1 MIANAEPQTR
11 LSTLVLIRWLAVGGQ
26 LVTILVVQLA
36 IGGLPLLPVLAA
48 VAASAALNAWL
59 ALPGGYNRR
68 LDEQRAA
75 QHLAFDILQLA
86 LLLGLT
92 GGLTNPFSLFL
103 LAPVTVAAA
112 TLSAR
117 LVALLACLAV
127 AALTV
132 VGHWHAP
139 LPWITPG
146 FDIPLLYRFGL
157 WLALVLGIFSVS
169 FFTWRMAE
177 ESRRIAAAFSQS
189 RLALEREQ
197 RVAEVGA
204 LAAAVAHELNT
215 PLATVCL
222 IARDLAAE
230 LHETQWR
237 DDIET
242 LIGQAERCRVTLTHL
257 TQRSAQGEAVE
268 GERIAFPALVELAAA
283 PYVTRDGVLVL
294 FDHTGRTPTPWLD
307 RSPAI
312 LLGLGNFIQNAV
324 QFARSRVEIDTEWD
338 ENGLVVRIADDGP
351 GFPPH
356 VLDAVGEPYLSGR
369 DTADG
374 NHLGLGIFI
383 ATTLLARTGA
393 KVSFGNPPE
402 GGAEIVVRWPQPP
415 GGSDESRSLADRR

>member
-1 MIANAEPQTR
+1 MIAEASQTR

-26 LVTILVVQLA
+26 LITILVVQLA
-36 IGGLPLLPVLAA
+36 IGGLPLAPVLGA

-59 ALPGGYNRR
+59 VLPSGCNRR
-68 LDEQRAA
+68 LDEIHAA
-75 QHLAFDILQLA
+75 QHLAFDILQLS
-86 LLLGLT
+86 LLLALT

-117 LVALLACLAV
+117 LTALLASLAV
-127 AALTV
+127 VALSV
-132 VGHWHAP
+132 VGHWHEP
-139 LPWITPG
+139 LPWITTEFAMP
-146 FDIPLLYRFGL
+146 PLYRFGM
-157 WLALVLGIFSVS
+157 WLALVLGVFSVS

-222 IARDLAAE
+222 IARDLATE
-230 LHETQWR
+230 LRETAWR
-237 DDIET
+237 EDIDM

-283 PYVTRDGVLVL
+283 PHASRDSVLVL
-294 FDHTGRTPTPWLD
+294 FDHHSGRPDVTPPWVA

-312 LLGLGNFIQNAV
+312 LHGLGNFIQNAV
-324 QFARSRVEIDTEWD
+324 QFAHTRVEIDTTWD
-338 ENGLVVRIADDGP
+338 ESGVAVRIADDGP
-351 GFPPH
+351 GFLPH
-356 VLDAVGEPYLSGR
+356 LLDSLGEPYLSVR
-369 DTADG
+369 DDG
-374 NHLGLGIFI
+374 DEGHLGLGIFI
-383 ATTLLARTGA
+383 ANTLLARTGA
-393 KVSFGNPPE
+393 KIAFANLPE
-402 GGAEIVVRWPQPP
+402 CGAEVVVTWPKLP
-415 GGSDESRSLADRR
+415 GVAA

>member
-1 MIANAEPQTR
+1 MITDAEPQTR
-11 LSTLVLIRWLAVGGQ
+11 LATLVLIRWLAVGGQ

-36 IGGLPLLPVLAA
+36 IGGLPLLPVMGA

-59 ALPGGYNRR
+59 ALPHGYNRR
-68 LDEQRAA
+68 LDERHAA
-75 QHLAFDILQLA
+75 QHLAFDVVQLA

-92 GGLTNPFSLFL
+92 GGLSNPFSLFL

-117 LVALLACLAV
+117 LVALLACLVVV
-127 AALTV
+127 ALSA

-139 LPWITPG
+139 LPWIAED
-146 FDIPLLYRFGL
+146 FEIPPLYHFGV
-157 WLALVLGIFSVS
+157 WLALVLGVVSVS

-222 IARDLAAE
+222 IARDLASE
-230 LHETQWR
+230 LRETIWR
-237 DDIET
+237 DDIDM
-242 LIGQAERCRVTLTHL
+242 LIGQAERCRITLTHL

-283 PYVTRDGVLVL
+283 PHLRDGVLVL
-294 FDHTGRTPTPWLD
+294 FDHHVNAGQPDITAPWLA

-312 LLGLGNFIQNAV
+312 LLGLGNLIQNAV
-324 QFARSRVEIDTEWD
+324 QFARSRVEIDTSWD
-338 ENGLVVRIADDGP
+338 ECGLVVRIADDGP
-351 GFPPH
+351 GFPIH

-369 DTADG
+369 DDFADG
-374 NHLGLGIFI
+374 AHLGLGIFI
-383 ATTLLARTGA
+383 ATTLLTRTGA
-393 KVSFGNPPE
+393 RTAFVNLPD
-402 GGAEIVVRWPQPP
+402 GGAEIVVTWPRLP
-415 GGSDESRSLADRR
+415 GGSA

>member
-1 MIANAEPQTR
+1 
-11 LSTLVLIRWLAVGGQ
+11 
-26 LVTILVVQLA
+26 
-36 IGGLPLLPVLAA
+36 LPLVPVLCA
-48 VAASAALNAWL
+48 VAASAGLNAWL
-59 ALPGGYNRR
+59 VLPRGYNRR
-68 LDEQRAA
+68 LDERHAA
-75 QHLAFDILQLA
+75 QHLAFDVVQLA

-92 GGLTNPFSLFL
+92 GGLSNPFSLFL

-127 AALTV
+127 VALSA

-139 LPWITPG
+139 LPWIAED
-146 FDIPLLYRFGL
+146 FDIPPLYYFGV
-157 WLALVLGIFSVS
+157 WLALVLGVVSVS

-222 IARDLAAE
+222 IARDLASE
-230 LHETQWR
+230 LRETAWR
-237 DDIET
+237 DDIDM

-268 GERIAFPALVELAAA
+268 SERIAFPALVELAAA
-283 PYVTRDGVLVL
+283 QHRRDGVLVL
-294 FDHTGRTPTPWLD
+294 FDHHVKPGQPDITAPWLP
-307 RSPAI
+307 RSPAM
-312 LLGLGNFIQNAV
+312 LLGLGNLIQNAV
-324 QFARSRVEIDTEWD
+324 QFAHTRVEIDTSWD
-338 ENGLVVRIADDGP
+338 ECGLVVRIADDGP

-356 VLDAVGEPYLSGR
+356 ILGAVGEPYLSGR
-369 DTADG
+369 DDFEDG
-374 NHLGLGIFI
+374 AHLGLGIFI
-383 ATTLLARTGA
+383 ATTLLTRTGA
-393 KVSFGNPPE
+393 RMAFANLSD
-402 GGAEIVVRWPQPP
+402 GGAEIVVTWPRLP
-415 GGSDESRSLADRR
+415 GGSA

>member
-1 MIANAEPQTR
+1 MIAHEPQTR
-11 LSTLVLIRWLAVGGQ
+11 LSTLVQIRWLAVGGQ

-36 IGGLPLLPVLAA
+36 IGGLPLLPVLSA

-59 ALPGGYNRR
+59 ALPRGYNRR
-68 LDEQRAA
+68 LDERHAA

-92 GGLTNPFSLFL
+92 GGLANPFSLFL

-117 LVALLACLAV
+117 LVALLAFLVVV
-127 AALTV
+127 ALSV
-132 VGHWHAP
+132 VSHWHAP
-139 LPWITPG
+139 LPWTSPA
-146 FDIPLLYRFGL
+146 FAIPPLYLFGV
-157 WLALVLGIFSVS
+157 WLALLLGVCSVS

-215 PLATVCL
+215 PLATICL
-222 IARDLAAE
+222 IARDLATE
-230 LHETQWR
+230 LDGTALK
-237 DDIET
+237 DDIAM

-257 TQRSAQGEAVE
+257 TQRSAQGEAME
-268 GERIAFPALVELAAA
+268 SERIAFPALVELAAA
-283 PYVTRDGVLVL
+283 PHTGRDGVPVL
-294 FDHTGRTPTPWLD
+294 FDHLGKMPTPWLE

-324 QFARSRVEIDTEWD
+324 QFAHSRVEIDTAWGEC
-338 ENGLVVRIADDGP
+338 GLVVRIADDGP
-351 GFPPH
+351 GFAPH
-356 VLDAVGEPYLSGR
+356 VLDALGEPYLSGR
-369 DTADG
+369 DDG
-374 NHLGLGIFI
+374 DAASHLGLGIFI

-393 KVSFGNPPE
+393 QVGFANQAD
-402 GGAEIVVRWPQPP
+402 GGAEIVVTWPQLP
-415 GGSDESRSLADRR
+415 GGDP

>member
-1 MIANAEPQTR
+1 MIAYSEPQTR

-26 LVTILVVQLA
+26 LITILVVELA
-36 IGGLPLLPVLAA
+36 IGQLPLLPVLAS

-59 ALPGGYNRR
+59 ALPRGYNRR
-68 LDEQRAA
+68 LDERHAA

-92 GGLTNPFSLFL
+92 GGLANPFSLFL

-127 AALTV
+127 VALSV

-139 LPWITPG
+139 LPWIAPDL
-146 FDIPLLYRFGL
+146 DIPPLYRFGV
-157 WLALVLGIFSVS
+157 WLALVLGVFSVS

-222 IARDLAAE
+222 IARDLATELAE
-230 LHETQWR
+230 TAWK
-237 DDIET
+237 DDIDM

-268 GERIAFPALVELAAA
+268 SERIAFPALVELAAA
-283 PYVTRDGVLVL
+283 PHAARDGVLVL
-294 FDHTGRTPTPWLD
+294 FDHLGKLPTPWLE
-307 RSPAI
+307 RSPTI

-324 QFARSRVEIDTEWD
+324 QFARSRVEIDTAWD
-338 ENGLVVRIADDGP
+338 ESGLVVRIADDGP

-356 VLDAVGEPYLSGR
+356 VLDALGEPYLSGR
-369 DTADG
+369 DDG
-374 NHLGLGIFI
+374 DDGSHLGLGIFI
-383 ATTLLARTGA
+383 ANTLLARTGA
-393 KVSFGNPPE
+393 RVSYANLPD
-402 GGAEIVVRWPQPP
+402 GGAEIVVTWPRLPE
-415 GGSDESRSLADRR
+415 GAE

>member
-1 MIANAEPQTR
+1 MIAEAAQTR

-36 IGGLPLLPVLAA
+36 VGGLPLLPVLGA
-48 VAASAALNAWL
+48 VAASAALNGVLAW
-59 ALPGGYNRR
+59 PDGINRR
-68 LDEQRAA
+68 LDETRAA

-92 GGLTNPFSLFL
+92 GGLANPFSLFL

-117 LVALLACLAV
+117 LTALLASLAV
-127 AALTV
+127 VALAV
-132 VGHWHAP
+132 VGHWHLP
-139 LPWITPG
+139 LPIGAELDMP
-146 FDIPLLYRFGL
+146 PLYRFGMG
-157 WLALVLGIFSVS
+157 LALMMGVLSVA

-189 RLALEREQ
+189 RLALERES

-230 LHETQWR
+230 LDGTPWR
-237 DDIET
+237 DDIEM

-283 PYVTRDGVLVL
+283 PHTRDGVLVL
-294 FDHTGRTPTPWLD
+294 FDHSGKQDLAAPWLE

-324 QFARSRVEIDTEWD
+324 QFARSRVEIDTAWD
-338 ENGLVVRIADDGP
+338 ECGLVVRVADDGP

-356 VLDAVGEPYLSGR
+356 LLDSLGEPYTSVR
-369 DTADG
+369 DSDDG
-374 NHLGLGIFI
+374 GHLGLGIFI

-393 KVSFGNPPE
+393 RFDFANQPDA
-402 GGAEIVVRWPQPP
+402 GAEIIVTWPNLP
-415 GGSDESRSLADRR
+415 GNAP